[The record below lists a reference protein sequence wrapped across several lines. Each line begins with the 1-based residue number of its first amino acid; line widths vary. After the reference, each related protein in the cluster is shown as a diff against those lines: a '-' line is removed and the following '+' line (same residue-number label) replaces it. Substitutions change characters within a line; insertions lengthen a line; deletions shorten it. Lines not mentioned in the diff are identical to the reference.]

1 MRLILKA
8 KTRLVKGA
16 DRLLF
21 ISKAIGNQVI
31 KRVTKS

>member
-21 ISKAIGNQVI
+21 IKAIGNQVI